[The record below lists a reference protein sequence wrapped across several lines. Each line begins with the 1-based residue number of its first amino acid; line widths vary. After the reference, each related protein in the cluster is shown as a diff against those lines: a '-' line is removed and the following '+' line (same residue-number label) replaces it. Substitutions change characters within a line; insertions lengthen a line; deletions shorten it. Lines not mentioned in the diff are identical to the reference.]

1 MFDFSGKLENPCDLS
16 IGQPHFETPQSI
28 KDAAA
33 AAVYAGKNGYTP
45 TQGIPE
51 LREAVLADYA
61 ARGVP
66 QEDGFIT
73 SAVSGGFTL
82 ALIATCD
89 VGDEILIPD
98 PYFVMWK
105 ELPRT
110 LGVRPKLVNTY
121 PNFKWTREALEAQIT
136 HKTGAII
143 LCSPTNPTG
152 GAVSKEE
159 MMLIAEFAE
168 EHDLWIIYD
177 EIYHLFTYD
186 SPHLEMSKYYPK
198 TITLGGFS
206 KSHSMTGW
214 RVGTAVGPKEIIQPM
229 IKLQQY
235 TFVCA
240 PAPGQWGAVAA
251 LDLPMTE
258 QVDDYRRK
266 RDFVYNALKDDFE
279 VIKPTGSFYLFI
291 KAPEGMTGDQF
302 VREAIKWNLI
312 LVAGSAFSRKN
323 THFRLSFANTDEQL
337 KRGVEILKSMVREK
351 EPALV

>member
-1 MFDFSGKLENPCDLS
+1 MFDLAKQLDNPCNLS
-16 IGQPHFETPQSI
+16 IGQPHFDTPQPI
-28 KDAAA
+28 KDASAA
-33 AAVYAGKNGYTP
+33 AIFAGKNGYTP

-73 SAVSGGFTL
+73 SAVSGGFML

-98 PYFVMWK
+98 PYFIMWND
-105 ELPRT
+105 LPRT

-121 PNFKWTREALEAQIT
+121 PNFKWTRERLEAQIT
-136 HKTGAII
+136 HKTRAIA
-143 LCSPTNPTG
+143 LCSPANPTG
-152 GAVSKEE
+152 AAVDETE
-159 MMLIAEFAE
+159 MMMIADFAA
-168 EHDLWIIYD
+168 EHDLWVIYD
-177 EIYHLFTYD
+177 EIYRLFTYD
-186 SPHLEMSKYYPK
+186 RPHFEMSQYYPK

-214 RVGTAVGPKEIIQPM
+214 RIGTAVGPKEVIEPM

-240 PAPGQWGAVAA
+240 PTPGQWGALAA
-251 LDLPMTE
+251 LDLPMTKE
-258 QVDDYRRK
+258 VDDYRQK
-266 RDFVYNALKDDFE
+266 RDFMYNALKDDFE
-279 VIKPTGSFYLFI
+279 VIKPSGAFYLFI

-302 VREAIKWNLI
+302 VRAAIAKNLI
-312 LVAGSAFSRKN
+312 LVPGSAFSRKN

-351 EPALV
+351 EPVLT